1 MASAEVKLQILYLSI
16 ITLFIVVYLENKAM
30 IPLHMTIKFVSRAL
44 FSALVA
50 GTLVSAYA
58 DPVEPAPVP
67 KTEPLA
73 NLSPQP
79 SPTVASG
86 FPKRR
91 SVSPDSLKKRELTML
106 RKSVAL
112 TPDEE
117 TKVTPIISNYVD
129 AAQAVKA
136 DTGTTT
142 AEKRAKRKA
151 LHDQY
156 ITNVKAVLTPDQA
169 QSWETAN
176 AERIARLRSKK
187 SAPAPTENAS
197 EE

>member
-1 MASAEVKLQILYLSI
+1 
-16 ITLFIVVYLENKAM
+16 M
-30 IPLHMTIKFVSRAL
+30 IPPHMQITSVSRAL
-44 FSALVA
+44 FAALVA

-58 DPVEPAPVP
+58 DPVNQAPTPKIGGQSNVSPEPSA
-67 KTEPLA
+67 A
-73 NLSPQP
+73 A
-79 SPTVASG
+79 ASS

-91 SVSPDSLKKRELTML
+91 SASPDSLKKRELTML
-106 RKSVAL
+106 KKSVTL

-129 AAQAVKA
+129 AVQGVKGDA
-136 DTGTTT
+136 GTTT
-142 AEKRAKRKA
+142 AEKRAKRKE

-156 ITNVKAVLTPDQA
+156 INNVKAVLTPDQA

-176 AERIARLRSKK
+176 AERIARLRAKK
-187 SAPAPTENAS
+187 SSPVPAESAS

>member
-1 MASAEVKLQILYLSI
+1 
-16 ITLFIVVYLENKAM
+16 M
-30 IPLHMTIKFVSRAL
+30 IPLHMQIKFVPRAL
-44 FSALVA
+44 FAALVA

-58 DPVEPAPVP
+58 DPADQASPL
-67 KTEPLA
+67 KTEPQA
-73 NLSPQP
+73 NVSPQP
-79 SPTVASG
+79 SPTAASS

-106 RKSVAL
+106 RKSVTL

-117 TKVTPIISNYVD
+117 TKVTSIISNYVD
-129 AAQAVKA
+129 SAQAVKA
-136 DTGTTT
+136 DTSTTT
-142 AEKRAKRKA
+142 AEKRAKRKE

-187 SAPAPTENAS
+187 GAPAPTESAS